1 MAPPHFQTGAMVY
14 LANRKP
20 SRGMGGVVSSL
31 RPLSNAASEQSLET
45 AFAHGFNSRQSGA
58 AHLKSFPSEKYETRT
73 YV

>member
-20 SRGMGGVVSSL
+20 SRGMRGVVSSL
-31 RPLSNAASEQSLET
+31 WLSPNAGSEQSLET
-45 AFAHGFNSRQSGA
+45 AFVHGFDSRPSGT
-58 AHLKSFPSEKYETRT
+58 AHLKSFPSENTKRGQ